1 MKGTRWLDERE
12 QRAWR
17 AYLRM
22 HGRLAANLNRQL
34 QADSG
39 LSLADYDVLVLL
51 TDVPN
56 GCLRPFELQCNLR
69 WEQSRLSHHL
79 TRMQRRGLVERSECT
94 EDGRGAVIVVTE
106 AGRRAI
112 ETAAP
117 GHVDAVRK
125 LFFDGLTREQ
135 VDLLEQ
141 LSTQVLN
148 RLDEG
153 CPST

>member
-17 AYLRM
+17 AYQRM
-22 HGRLAANLNRQL
+22 QGRLAAHLNRQL

-39 LSLADYDVLVLL
+39 LSLADYEVLVLL

-56 GCLRPFELQCNLR
+56 GCQRPFELQCNLR

-79 TRMQRRGLVERSECT
+79 TRMQRRGLVERRECT
-94 EDGRGAVIVVTE
+94 EDGRGAFIQVTE

-117 GHVDAVRK
+117 GHVEAVRK

-141 LSTQVLN
+141 LSSQVLR
-148 RLDEG
+148 RLDDG